1 VIPQRIGLR
10 AIVVALTLSIV
21 APLGV
26 LSVISV
32 QRSWRRQL
40 ANVDR
45 QNIATARAI
54 SVAID
59 TQIEATTAA
68 LRVFAALH
76 ALDVPDIPA
85 FDSLARRLIV
95 REPNWS
101 ALVLADLNG
110 RVIAAAPDRDVDQVV
125 TLGTGWAQ
133 TVATHDQFVSPM
145 FDVPGLHGH
154 FVMIAVPIIREGKA
168 THALGAR
175 VRADSLG
182 AILRQQQSP
191 PNGAVAL
198 VDANNTI
205 VARTKLEESYIGTRA
220 PQPFIDLTSRMNE
233 GSWQTETREGTHVYA
248 AFSRSGLT
256 GLTVGLALPRDEV
269 DGPIRRILWIL
280 AGAWVVILGVGAGL
294 GMALGQVIVRAMR
307 SASQSAL
314 ALARGGA
321 VAAVPSR
328 IAEIDDLSTGLV
340 LAAQTLDERNRE
352 RDEASRL
359 KDEFLMTVSHE
370 LRTPLT
376 AIYGWARMLSTGQIR
391 DGQRQRAIDAIE
403 RNAGALQQ
411 LVNDLLDVSRVVS
424 GKLRL
429 EVATVQVPEV
439 VGAAIDTIR
448 PAAQAKN
455 IRLVTT
461 AGEGELVV
469 SGDAGRLQQVIW
481 NLLSNALKFTEAG
494 GSIDVRLA
502 LNGRFARIVIA
513 DTGHGISPEFLP
525 HVFERFRQADA
536 SSSRRHGGLGVGLAL
551 VHDLIVL
558 HGGSVLAQSEGE
570 GKGATFT
577 IDLPTVAAQEIGASI
592 EGEGLQADAMTSLD
606 RVRVLLIDDDK
617 DARELSLAVL
627 EQCGARVKAV
637 SSSAE
642 AIASLLDTPR
652 GLMPHVIV
660 SDLGMPAQDGY
671 QLIRQIRAID
681 NELGR
686 IPAVAV
692 TGYATADD
700 VQRALTAGFQLHISK
715 PMDPAAFVAAVAD
728 LARVDRA

>member
-1 VIPQRIGLR
+1 MGVDTSFELAKLHASVVHWVTEDTHQGCFVTDVQLRVVLWNRWMELHSGRSASEVLGRSLLDLYPDVGDREIKEYYQSALEGRVNILAHALHRYIIALPPTNSDLGFAHMPQSGRIG
-10 AIVVALTLSIV
+10 
-21 APLGV
+21 PLDDTGV
-26 LSVISV
+26 LVGTVTIVEDVSDRLASESVL
-32 QRSWRRQL
+32 RRQL
-40 ANVDR
+40 
-45 QNIATARAI
+45 
-54 SVAID
+54 
-59 TQIEATTAA
+59 EA
-68 LRVFAALH
+68 
-76 ALDVPDIPA
+76 
-85 FDSLARRLIV
+85 
-95 REPNWS
+95 
-101 ALVLADLNG
+101 
-110 RVIAAAPDRDVDQVV
+110 
-125 TLGTGWAQ
+125 
-133 TVATHDQFVSPM
+133 
-145 FDVPGLHGH
+145 
-154 FVMIAVPIIREGKA
+154 
-168 THALGAR
+168 
-175 VRADSLG
+175 
-182 AILRQQQSP
+182 QQ
-191 PNGAVAL
+191 
-198 VDANNTI
+198 
-205 VARTKLEESYIGTRA
+205 
-220 PQPFIDLTSRMNE
+220 
-233 GSWQTETREGTHVYA
+233 
-248 AFSRSGLT
+248 
-256 GLTVGLALPRDEV
+256 
-269 DGPIRRILWIL
+269 
-280 AGAWVVILGVGAGL
+280 
-294 GMALGQVIVRAMR
+294 
-307 SASQSAL
+307 
-314 ALARGGA
+314 LARGM
-321 VAAVPSR
+321 
-328 IAEIDDLSTGLV
+328 AENALR
-340 LAAQTLDERNRE
+340 A
-352 RDEASRL
+352 
-359 KDEFLMTVSHE
+359 KDEFLSTLSHE
-370 LRTPLT
+370 IRTPLN
-376 AIYGWARMLSTGQIR
+376 AVLGWARILISRGEIDRTLL
-391 DGQRQRAIDAIE
+391 DRAVHVIE
-403 RNAGALQQ
+403 RNATAQARMI
-411 LVNDLLDVSRVVS
+411 DDMLDMARIAA

-429 EVATVQVPEV
+429 EMRHVDV
-439 VGAAIDTIR
+439 VKVVLAAVDVVM
-448 PAAQAKN
+448 PAAHAK
-455 IRLVTT
+455 RVTLRT
-461 AGEGELVV
+461 NLDPRTPNVM
-469 SGDAGRLQQVIW
+469 GDQDRLQQVIW

-502 LNGRFARIVIA
+502 PNGRFARIVIA

-592 EGEGLQADAMTSLD
+592 EGERLQAHAMTSLD

>member
-1 VIPQRIGLR
+1 MGVDTSFDLAKLHASVVHWVTEDTHQGCFVTDVQLRVVLWNRWMELHSGRSASEVLGRSLLELYPDVGDREIKEYYQSALEGRVTILAHALHRYIIALPPTNSDLGFAHMPQSGRIG
-10 AIVVALTLSIV
+10 
-21 APLGV
+21 PLDDAGV
-26 LSVISV
+26 LVGTVTIVEDVSDRLASESVL
-32 QRSWRRQL
+32 RR
-40 ANVDR
+40 
-45 QNIATARAI
+45 
-54 SVAID
+54 
-59 TQIEATTAA
+59 QIEA
-68 LRVFAALH
+68 
-76 ALDVPDIPA
+76 
-85 FDSLARRLIV
+85 
-95 REPNWS
+95 
-101 ALVLADLNG
+101 
-110 RVIAAAPDRDVDQVV
+110 
-125 TLGTGWAQ
+125 
-133 TVATHDQFVSPM
+133 
-145 FDVPGLHGH
+145 
-154 FVMIAVPIIREGKA
+154 
-168 THALGAR
+168 
-175 VRADSLG
+175 
-182 AILRQQQSP
+182 QQ
-191 PNGAVAL
+191 
-198 VDANNTI
+198 
-205 VARTKLEESYIGTRA
+205 
-220 PQPFIDLTSRMNE
+220 
-233 GSWQTETREGTHVYA
+233 
-248 AFSRSGLT
+248 
-256 GLTVGLALPRDEV
+256 
-269 DGPIRRILWIL
+269 
-280 AGAWVVILGVGAGL
+280 
-294 GMALGQVIVRAMR
+294 
-307 SASQSAL
+307 
-314 ALARGGA
+314 LARGM
-321 VAAVPSR
+321 
-328 IAEIDDLSTGLV
+328 AENALR
-340 LAAQTLDERNRE
+340 A
-352 RDEASRL
+352 
-359 KDEFLMTVSHE
+359 KDEFLSTLSHE
-370 LRTPLT
+370 IRTPLN
-376 AIYGWARMLSTGQIR
+376 AVLGWARILISRGEIDRTLL
-391 DGQRQRAIDAIE
+391 DRAVHVIE
-403 RNAGALQQ
+403 RNATAQARMI
-411 LVNDLLDVSRVVS
+411 DDMLDMARIAA

-429 EVATVQVPEV
+429 EMRHVDV
-439 VGAAIDTIR
+439 VKVVLAAVDVVM
-448 PAAQAKN
+448 PAAHAKRVALRTN
-455 IRLVTT
+455 LDPRTPNVM
-461 AGEGELVV
+461 
-469 SGDAGRLQQVIW
+469 GDQDRLQQVIW

>member
-1 VIPQRIGLR
+1 MGVDTSFDLAKLHASVVHWVTEDTHQGCFVTDVQLRVVLWNRWMELHSGRSASEVLGRSLLELYPDVGDREIKEYYQSALEGRVTILAHALHRYIIALPPTNSDLGFAHMPQSGRIG
-10 AIVVALTLSIV
+10 
-21 APLGV
+21 PLDDAGV
-26 LSVISV
+26 LVGTVTIVEDVSDRLASESVL
-32 QRSWRRQL
+32 RR
-40 ANVDR
+40 
-45 QNIATARAI
+45 
-54 SVAID
+54 
-59 TQIEATTAA
+59 QIEA
-68 LRVFAALH
+68 
-76 ALDVPDIPA
+76 
-85 FDSLARRLIV
+85 
-95 REPNWS
+95 
-101 ALVLADLNG
+101 
-110 RVIAAAPDRDVDQVV
+110 
-125 TLGTGWAQ
+125 
-133 TVATHDQFVSPM
+133 
-145 FDVPGLHGH
+145 
-154 FVMIAVPIIREGKA
+154 
-168 THALGAR
+168 
-175 VRADSLG
+175 
-182 AILRQQQSP
+182 QQ
-191 PNGAVAL
+191 
-198 VDANNTI
+198 
-205 VARTKLEESYIGTRA
+205 
-220 PQPFIDLTSRMNE
+220 
-233 GSWQTETREGTHVYA
+233 
-248 AFSRSGLT
+248 
-256 GLTVGLALPRDEV
+256 
-269 DGPIRRILWIL
+269 
-280 AGAWVVILGVGAGL
+280 
-294 GMALGQVIVRAMR
+294 
-307 SASQSAL
+307 
-314 ALARGGA
+314 LARGM
-321 VAAVPSR
+321 
-328 IAEIDDLSTGLV
+328 AENALR
-340 LAAQTLDERNRE
+340 A
-352 RDEASRL
+352 
-359 KDEFLMTVSHE
+359 KDEFLSTLSHE
-370 LRTPLT
+370 IRTPLN
-376 AIYGWARMLSTGQIR
+376 AVLGWARILISRGEIDRTLL
-391 DGQRQRAIDAIE
+391 DRAVHVIE
-403 RNAGALQQ
+403 RNATAQARMI
-411 LVNDLLDVSRVVS
+411 DDMLDMARIAA

-429 EVATVQVPEV
+429 EMQPVDV
-439 VGAAIDTIR
+439 VKVVLAAVDVVM
-448 PAAQAKN
+448 PAAHAK
-455 IRLVTT
+455 RVTLRT
-461 AGEGELVV
+461 NLDPRTPNVM
-469 SGDAGRLQQVIW
+469 GDQDRLQQVIW